1 MNNEIVKK
9 LTGKNRQ
16 DYEFAAESI
25 INNADVKSFSDLVGQ
40 SDFLF
45 DFIKNNVSN
54 RLSEA
59 VNSTNYIN
67 LLKFLKIYSNDYVDF
82 IVNALVKFADEDLTD
97 TMLDLL
103 ENGTDEEKAY
113 SAKYFS
119 KINDTLSIELLRKYA
134 YSEFAPL
141 AQNCALALSA
151 MKDEFSYNL
160 ALEKMKSDD
169 EFEKLSAV
177 SFLVAY
183 NDLKAINAI
192 FDTMKKSAMPE
203 NVASEISYLQSFL
216 EFLDSD
222 FKYDTL
228 IAVNHIINGLG
239 EIVSLSQIFD
249 FQLYEVIEKLLELQ
263 KKEKNGKIATVLIN
277 AKLKFEQL
285 TENDEYIYDEDKNTK
300 NEIFDTKK
308 HLNEQIPLFWHIQKE
323 LVISEINE
331 ISDFVY
337 FALDVTENLKLE
349 NASDAI
355 LNLLKI
361 TSNQTLLLR
370 SLEVLKSLEK
380 LDLADKDFILKK
392 ISDVNIRAAAQQLFN

>member
-1 MNNEIVKK
+1 MKNELVKN
-9 LTGKNRQ
+9 LTGKNKP
-16 DYEFAAESI
+16 DYEAAAKSI
-25 INNADVKSFSDLVGQ
+25 VNNVDVNSFSDLVEQ
-40 SDFLF
+40 I

-54 RLSEA
+54 RLSQA
-59 VNSTNYIN
+59 VNQDNYLNI
-67 LLKFLKIYSNDYVDF
+67 LKFMTIYSSDYEDF
-82 IVNALVKFADEDLTD
+82 IVNSLVKFADEDLTD
-97 TMLDLL
+97 NMLDLL
-103 ENGTDEEKAY
+103 ENGTNEQKAY
-113 SAKYFS
+113 CAKYFS

-141 AQNCALALSA
+141 AQNSALALSA

-160 ALEKMKSDD
+160 ALEKIKSDD

-177 SFLVAY
+177 GFLVAY
-183 NDLKAINAI
+183 NDLRSINII

-203 NVASEISYLQSFL
+203 NIASEISYLQSFL

-222 FKYDTL
+222 FKYDTVL
-228 IAVNHIINGLG
+228 AVNHIINGLG
-239 EIVSLSQIFD
+239 EIFSLSQVFD
-249 FQLYEVIEKLLELQ
+249 FQLYEVLEKLFELQ
-263 KKEKNGKIATVLIN
+263 KKEKNGKIAIVLIN

-300 NEIFDTKK
+300 NEIFDIKK
-308 HLNEQIPLFWHIQKE
+308 LLNEQIPLFWNIQKE